1 MNFKDSPKEA
11 VFRAK
16 VRSWLDA
23 NAPWHMLEEMSN
35 ATIVG
40 TLTITSEDPVA
51 ASKAWQ
57 RKKADAGYAAP
68 SWPKEFGGGGMTP
81 MERVIW
87 QQEEAAFKQLSVIL
101 SIGLGMCGPTLMEW
115 GTAEQKSQLLPP
127 MVRGDEVWCQMFS
140 EPAAGSDL
148 AGLRTRARRADDG
161 SGDWII
167 DGQKIW
173 TSYAHYSDWGLL
185 LARTDP
191 AVPKHKG
198 LTMFHV
204 AVNTPGLEVRP
215 IRQINGRSTFNEV
228 FFNSVRIPDTQRIG
242 PVDEGW
248 KVSLTTLM
256 NERMT
261 ISSSSPI
268 GFEEIMALARKVQTA
283 NGRAIDDPAVRSK
296 LAHWATIASGLKYS
310 DMRAIS
316 AISRGEMPGPENSI
330 GKLVAS
336 DARVEIS
343 MFGVELQGQAGA
355 LMDPEA
361 VGLSGW
367 FQANLMRSP
376 AMRIE
381 GGSNEILRNIIG
393 ERVLGLPGEPRV
405 DKGVPFHEIPAKG
418 RG

>member
-1 MNFKDSPKEA
+1 
-11 VFRAK
+11 
-16 VRSWLDA
+16 
-23 NAPWHMLEEMSN
+23 
-35 ATIVG
+35 
-40 TLTITSEDPVA
+40 
-51 ASKAWQ
+51 
-57 RKKADAGYAAP
+57 
-68 SWPKEFGGGGMTP
+68 
-81 MERVIW
+81 
-87 QQEEAAFKQLSVIL
+87 LSVIL